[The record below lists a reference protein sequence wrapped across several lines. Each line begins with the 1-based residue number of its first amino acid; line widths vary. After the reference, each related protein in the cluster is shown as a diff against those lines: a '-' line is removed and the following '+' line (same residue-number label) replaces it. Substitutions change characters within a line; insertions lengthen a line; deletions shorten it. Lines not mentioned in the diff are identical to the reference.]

1 MLEVCV
7 DTLEGLRVAVDS
19 GAQCIELSDRL
30 IVGGVTPSF
39 DLIKKARSE
48 TSEALIVLV
57 RCREGDFSYK
67 SDELELML
75 DQAVKAVKLG
85 ADGVAV
91 GACNADRS
99 LDWEFLDCMQRRV
112 KRVSDAAFLVV
123 HRVFDRVPDPMF
135 SIQRLIELGYDR
147 ILTSGGQAV
156 AEESIDTLQAWQH
169 AAGDRLEILP
179 AGGIHSGNAKR
190 VLQVSGCRQLHGSF
204 TKTPAGQSGL
214 LPNSHEIQAVRRIL
228 DEYLNQ

>member
-7 DTLEGLRVAVDS
+7 DSLEGLRVAVDS
-19 GAQCIELSDRL
+19 GAQQIELSEQL

-39 DLIKKARSE
+39 DLIKKARLE

-57 RCREGDFSYK
+57 RCREGDFSYNG
-67 SDELELML
+67 DELELML
-75 DQAVKAVKLG
+75 DQAAKAVKLG

-91 GACNADRS
+91 GACQTDRS
-99 LDWEFLDCMQRRV
+99 LNWDFLDRMQRTV
-112 KRVSDAAFLVV
+112 NQVSDAACLVV

-135 SIQRLIELGYDR
+135 SIHRLIELGYDR

-156 AEESIDTLQAWQH
+156 AEESIDTLRAWQQ

-179 AGGIHSGNAKR
+179 AGGIHSGNAKQ
-190 VLQVSGCRQLHGSF
+190 VLQGSGCRQLHGSF
-204 TKTPAGQSGL
+204 TKTSTGQSGL
-214 LPNSHEIQAVRRIL
+214 LPNSHEIQSVRRIL